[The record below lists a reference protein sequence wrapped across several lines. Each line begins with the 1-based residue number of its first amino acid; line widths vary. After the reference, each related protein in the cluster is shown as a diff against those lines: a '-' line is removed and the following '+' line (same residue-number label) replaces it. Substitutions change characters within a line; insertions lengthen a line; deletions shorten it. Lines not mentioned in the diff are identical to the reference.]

1 MITEGNN
8 MPKEIELRTNLDWAG
23 EFQTMAERMRLCESE
38 EQMYRQLQK
47 FKEEFRDMLIGQ
59 EYINKCKNGRRTGL
73 FHSQGNKSTE
83 ASSER
88 TEFIQKRICLQEIIV
103 LLHDQI
109 QLSCC
114 YFSC

>member
-1 MITEGNN
+1 
-8 MPKEIELRTNLDWAG
+8 
-23 EFQTMAERMRLCESE
+23 MRESRK
-38 EQMYRQLQK
+38 YFKK

-103 LLHDQI
+103 LLHEQI